1 MMKKNFKIGLLGF
14 ATATIAFA
22 SLAFTTK
29 QNTNNNQK
37 TTKMEQFTPQNA
49 AIILVDHQKSTM
61 DWIYSQDRKSVENN
75 LKMLARLGND
85 LKTPLLI
92 TTTMEDY
99 VGPTFEGIQKV
110 APTQHAN
117 RVKRGGTINCFL
129 DPNFNKA
136 VKELGRKKLIIAG
149 LTTDICL
156 LQTVKGAV
164 AEGYE
169 VIVVSDASGSMT
181 KMADEVSFDY
191 FRQIGVKVYSSNAV
205 LAELYPD
212 FGTPDGQKAMQ
223 ISIDEVVSKLGK

>member
-1 MMKKNFKIGLLGF
+1 MLTEVKNKFMNLAL
-14 ATATIAFA
+14 
-22 SLAFTTK
+22 SLTLVSSMVFSSANA
-29 QNTNNNQK
+29 QVNK
-37 TTKMEQFTPQNA
+37 TVAQFTPQNS
-49 AIILVDHQKSTM
+49 AILLIDHQKSTM
-61 DWIYSQDRKSVENN
+61 DWIYSQDRKLVENN

-85 LKTPLLI
+85 LNTPLLI

-99 VGPTFEGIQKV
+99 VGPTYEGIQKL
-110 APTQHAN
+110 APSQYAN

-136 VKELGRKKLIIAG
+136 VKALGRKKLILAG

-156 LQTVKGAV
+156 LQTVKGAL

-169 VIVVSDASGSMT
+169 VMVVADASGSMT

-191 FRQIGVKVYSSNAV
+191 FRHVGVKVYSANAV

-212 FGTPDGQKAMQ
+212 FGTSTGQKAMQ
-223 ISIDEVVSKLGK
+223 ISIEEVVSKLGK

>member
-1 MMKKNFKIGLLGF
+1 MSKTIKIGLIGF
-14 ATATIAFA
+14 AAIIIA
-22 SLAFTTK
+22 STSSAFTS
-29 QNTNNNQK
+29 NPNPFTNLK

-61 DWIYSQDRKSVENN
+61 NWIYSQDRNAVENN
-75 LKMLARLGND
+75 LVMLARLGND

-92 TTTMEDY
+92 TTTMEDF
-99 VGPTFEGIQKV
+99 VGPTFEGIQKA
-110 APTQHAN
+110 APKQHAN
-117 RVKRGGTINCFL
+117 RIKRGGTINCFL
-129 DPNFNKA
+129 DPSFNKS
-136 VKELGRKKLIIAG
+136 VKDLGRKKLIIAG

-156 LQTVKGAV
+156 LQTVKGAI
-164 AEGYE
+164 AEGYD

-191 FRQIGVKVYSSNAV
+191 FRQIGVQVFSSNAV

-212 FGTPDGQKAMQ
+212 FGTPEGQKAMQ

>member
-1 MMKKNFKIGLLGF
+1 MTKKIYQITMLLV
-14 ATATIAFA
+14 ATIF
-22 SLAFTTK
+22 SSNVYSQSNSK
-29 QNTNNNQK
+29 
-37 TTKMEQFTPQNA
+37 KMEQFTPQNS
-49 AIILVDHQKSTM
+49 AILLVDHQKSTM
-61 DWIYSQDRKSVENN
+61 EWIYSQDKKGVENN
-75 LKMLARLGND
+75 LRMLTRLGND

-99 VGPTFEGIQKV
+99 VGPTFDGIQKA
-110 APTQHAN
+110 APTQYTN

-181 KMADEVSFDY
+181 KMADEVSFDF

>member
-1 MMKKNFKIGLLGF
+1 MKNFKLILLV
-14 ATATIAFA
+14 IVA
-22 SLAFTTK
+22 STVAITSISFRFK
-29 QNTNNNQK
+29 EETNINHEGIKN
-37 TTKMEQFTPQNA
+37 EQFTPQNA

-61 DWIYSQDRKSVENN
+61 DWIYSQDRKLVENN
-75 LKMLARLGND
+75 LVMLARLGND
-85 LKTPLLI
+85 LNTPLLI
-92 TTTMEDY
+92 TTTMEEY
-99 VGPTFEGIQKV
+99 VGPTFQGIQKV
-110 APTQHAN
+110 APNQYAK

-136 VKELGRKKLIIAG
+136 VKELGRKKLFIAG

-181 KMADEVSFDY
+181 KMADDVSFDF

-212 FGTPDGQKAMQ
+212 FGTKDGQKAMQ

>member
-1 MMKKNFKIGLLGF
+1 MLKTIKIGLIGC
-14 ATATIAFA
+14 TTIIIALT
-22 SLAFTTK
+22 SLAFTR
-29 QNTNNNQK
+29 NPNPATNPK

-61 DWIYSQDRKSVENN
+61 SWIYSQDRNAVENN
-75 LKMLARLGND
+75 LTMLARLGND

-92 TTTMEDY
+92 TTTMEDF
-99 VGPTFEGIQKV
+99 VGPTFEGIQKA
-110 APTQHAN
+110 APKQHAN
-117 RVKRGGTINCFL
+117 RIKRGGTINCFL
-129 DPNFNKA
+129 DSSFNKSI
-136 VKELGRKKLIIAG
+136 KDLGRRKLIIAG

-156 LQTVKGAV
+156 LQTVKGAI

-191 FRQIGVKVYSSNAV
+191 FRQIGVQVFSSNAV

-212 FGTPDGQKAMQ
+212 FGTPEGQKAMQ

>member
-1 MMKKNFKIGLLGF
+1 MTKKIYQITMLLV
-14 ATATIAFA
+14 ATIF
-22 SLAFTTK
+22 SSNVYSQSNSK
-29 QNTNNNQK
+29 
-37 TTKMEQFTPQNA
+37 KMEQFTPQNS
-49 AIILVDHQKSTM
+49 AILLVDHQKSTM
-61 DWIYSQDRKSVENN
+61 EWIYSQDKKGVENN
-75 LKMLARLGND
+75 LRMLARLGND

-99 VGPTFEGIQKV
+99 VGATFDGIQKA
-110 APTQHAN
+110 APTQYAN

-156 LQTVKGAV
+156 LQTVKGAF

-169 VIVVSDASGSMT
+169 VIVVADASGSMT
-181 KMADEVSFDY
+181 KMADEVSFDF